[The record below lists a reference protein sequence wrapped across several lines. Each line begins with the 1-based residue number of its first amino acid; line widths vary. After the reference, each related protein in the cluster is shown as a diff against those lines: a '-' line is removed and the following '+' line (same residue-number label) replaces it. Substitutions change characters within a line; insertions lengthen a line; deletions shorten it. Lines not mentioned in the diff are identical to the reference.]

1 MTDYSTGINERIMEA
16 GANLHIF
23 VCNGKR
29 SKPHIH
35 NFLELAYVVKG
46 SAVHTF
52 NETEEQIISEGDFF
66 IIDYRTAHG
75 YSSVD
80 GGDLEIINCLFQPR
94 LIDNSLAYCRDFQT
108 LLGHYLIQI
117 DGGMSC
123 PVMSDRILH
132 DNSGRVL
139 SILRQ
144 MLDEYGSENS
154 GAAEMLRIKLIEILI
169 VSARLLNAE
178 KKDDIIT
185 DIISRLRE
193 NYNTAPTLGEIAD
206 EISYSL
212 PYLSKLFKET
222 CGISF
227 KEYVQKLR
235 IDEACRLLA
244 NTNEK
249 IWSISKSVGYS
260 DTDFF
265 CRIFKKAL
273 GKSPSAFRKE
283 IQALKN

>member
-1 MTDYSTGINERIMEA
+1 MNDSSMGINERIMED
-16 GANLHIF
+16 GASLHIF
-23 VCNGKR
+23 VCDGKL
-29 SKPHIH
+29 SKAHMH

-66 IIDYRTAHG
+66 IIDYRTVHS
-75 YSSVD
+75 YKSVD
-80 GGDLEIINCLFQPR
+80 GGDFEIINCLFQPR

-117 DGGMSC
+117 GSSSRH
-123 PVMSDRILH
+123 VLSDRILH
-132 DNSGRVL
+132 DNDGHIL
-139 SILRQ
+139 SILNQ
-144 MLDEYGSENS
+144 MLDEYGSDNLGRREI
-154 GAAEMLRIKLIEILI
+154 LRIKLIEILI
-169 VSARLLNAE
+169 LSARMQNAE
-178 KKDDIIT
+178 RKDDIIA

-193 NYNTAPTLGEIAD
+193 DYNTDLTLGEIAE

-212 PYLSKLFKET
+212 PYISKLFKER

-235 IDEACRLLA
+235 IDEACKLLA
-244 NTNEK
+244 NTDEK
-249 IWSISKSVGYS
+249 VWSISRAVGYS

-283 IQALKN
+283 IKSLKN